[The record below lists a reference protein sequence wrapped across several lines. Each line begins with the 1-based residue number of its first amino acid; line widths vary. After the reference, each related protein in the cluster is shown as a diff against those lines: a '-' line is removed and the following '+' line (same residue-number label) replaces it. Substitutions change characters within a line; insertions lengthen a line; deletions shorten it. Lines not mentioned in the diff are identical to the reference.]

1 MKVLDIRVLLQKTS
15 EMWESMLGQFSEK
28 KVSKP

>member
-15 EMWESMLGQFSEK
+15 EMWDSMLGQFSEK
-28 KVSKP
+28 VSKP